1 MVLQNSSL
9 THFTLPL
16 SYSLQRSDVENSVFA
31 NEVRGYSVSE
41 HLWCVLFHQRVWRR
55 RDLKDET
62 WSLRVRIHI
71 LPNYVPYGYANRSLL
86 KSGLLQQSKGVWPPH
101 WQLWILNGHFTEV
114 LGMTAAKA
122 VASNMSG
129 APVEHFCSVWAFGH
143 DLNESQK
150 VSSCKFTQISAF
162 TQNILSQLHIS
173 TKKLPRQILQ
183 AVTTAWSKVISYQT
197 GSHFLNSGD

>member
-71 LPNYVPYGYANRSLL
+71 LPNYVPYGYANRISWSQVSYSKVKVSDPHTGNSEFWMDTSL
-86 KSGLLQQSKGVWPPH
+86 KYWEWPPLK
-101 WQLWILNGHFTEV
+101 LWLQTCQV
-114 LGMTAAKA
+114 LLW
-122 VASNMSG
+122 S
-129 APVEHFCSVWAFGH
+129 
-143 DLNESQK
+143 
-150 VSSCKFTQISAF
+150 ISA
-162 TQNILSQLHIS
+162 LSGHLAMTSMNHRKWVPASSLRYLLSHKTSYHNFIYP
-173 TKKLPRQILQ
+173 PRSSQD
-183 AVTTAWSKVISYQT
+183 K
-197 GSHFLNSGD
+197 FCKP